1 METNGLEKRLYI
13 CFSLD
18 QGFVRKTDANS
29 TLDTYTEA
37 HIRHVIRDWFPE
49 AVFDDL
55 TDDTTRLD
63 VVVRKGLLT
72 NRNVYGTSFYRAD
85 GSLIKKQDY
94 DEDRLFG
101 RTRVHHDRKAD
112 TFVGRVYGADV
123 RIVVLR

>member
-1 METNGLEKRLYI
+1 METKAPERRLFI
-13 CFSLD
+13 IFSLD
-18 QGFVRKTDANS
+18 KGFFNKTEANS
-29 TLDTYTEA
+29 LVTYAES